1 MSNHVMQPET
11 QEKLD
16 AYTAE
21 IGKINGAKNVAQTFN
36 VTPSVAQSL
45 ELRVQETSH
54 FLSLINIVQVDEEAG
69 EKIGV
74 GVANQ
79 PLAYRVASNG
89 TRSPVDP
96 IAMDSTGYLCRKTD
110 VDTQLTYRQLD
121 QWAKF
126 PNFQRL
132 VRNAILGQVAR
143 DRIMIGWNGTSDA
156 ATTNR
161 ATYPLLQD
169 VNIGWLQKLR
179 LSAPARVMKEAI
191 PGTGKVRIGLTGD
204 YVDLNSLV
212 YDLINNIIDPWHRT
226 ALEALGFVVIMSRD
240 LNADRLFPLVQTV
253 QPPSEMMAAD
263 VIMRSGRVATL
274 PVVHVPYFPAHSLLI
289 TPLKN
294 LSIYWQAGTRRRRII
309 DNPARDRIEDYQSVN
324 EAYVIEDYGQCA
336 LIENIEFVS

>member
-1 MSNHVMQPET
+1 MSNHAMQPET
-11 QEKLD
+11 REKLD

-36 VTPSVAQSL
+36 VTPSVAQSI
-45 ELRVQETSH
+45 ELRLQETSH
-54 FLSLINIVQVDEEAG
+54 FLSLINIVQVAEEAG

-79 PLAYRVASNG
+79 PLAYRVGPSG
-89 TRSPVDP
+89 TRTPVDP

-110 VDTQLTYRQLD
+110 FDTQLTYRQLD

-143 DRIMIGWNGTSDA
+143 DRIMIGWKGTSA
-156 ATTNR
+156 AAETNR
-161 ATYPLLQD
+161 TANPLLQD
-169 VNIGWLQKLR
+169 VNIGWLEKLR
-179 LSAPARVMKEAI
+179 LSAPARGISEVI
-191 PGTGKVRIGLTGD
+191 PGIGKVRISLTGD
-204 YVDLNSLV
+204 YVSLDALV
-212 YDLINNIIDPWHRT
+212 FDLINNIIDPWHRT
-226 ALEALGFVVIMSRD
+226 ALEALGFVVIMGHD

-263 VIMRSGRVATL
+263 VIMRSGKVAGL
-274 PVVHVPYFPAHSLLI
+274 PVVHVPYFPANSLLI
-289 TPLKN
+289 TPLNN
-294 LSIYWQAGTRRRRII
+294 LSIYWQSGTRRRRIV

-324 EAYVIEDYGQCA
+324 EAYVIEDLGKCA
-336 LIENIEFVS
+336 FVENIQFV

>member
-1 MSNHVMQPET
+1 MNDHVMKPET
-11 QEKLD
+11 REKLD

-54 FLSLINIVQVDEEAG
+54 FLSLINIVQVSEQEG

-79 PLAYRVASNG
+79 PLAYRTASG
-89 TRSPVDP
+89 PRAPVDP
-96 IAMDSTGYLCRKTD
+96 IAMDSSGYFCRQTNF
-110 VDTQLTYRQLD
+110 DTQITYAQLD

-132 VRNAILGQVAR
+132 VRDAILGQVAR
-143 DRIMIGWNGTSDA
+143 DRIMIGWNGTSAA

-161 ATYPLLQD
+161 AVNPLLQD
-169 VNIGWLQKLR
+169 VNIGWLKKLR
-179 LSAPARVMKEAI
+179 TAAPARVISEAL
-191 PGTGKVRIGLTGD
+191 PGIGKVRIGLTGD
-204 YVDLNSLV
+204 YVDLDALV
-212 YDLINNIIDPWHRT
+212 FDLINNIIDPWHRA
-226 ALEALGFVVIMSRD
+226 ALEALGFVVITSRD

-253 QPPSEMMAAD
+253 NPPSEMMAAD
-263 VIMRSGRVATL
+263 VIIRAGKAGGL
-274 PVVHVPYFPAHSLLI
+274 PVVHVPYFPANSLLI
-289 TPLKN
+289 TPLDN
-294 LSIYWQAGTRRRRII
+294 LSIYWQSGTRRRRIA

-324 EAYVIEDYGQCA
+324 EAYVIEDMGKCA
-336 LIENIEFVS
+336 FVENIQFV

>member
-1 MSNHVMQPET
+1 MSNHAMQPET
-11 QEKLD
+11 REKLD

-36 VTPSVAQSL
+36 VTPSVAQSI
-45 ELRVQETSH
+45 ELRLQETSH
-54 FLSLINIVQVDEEAG
+54 FLSLVNIVQVAEEAG

-79 PLAYRVASNG
+79 PLAYRIGSDG
-89 TRSPVDP
+89 TRTPVDP
-96 IAMDSTGYLCRKTD
+96 IAMDSTSYLCRKTD
-110 VDTQLTYRQLD
+110 FDTQITYRQLD

-132 VRNAILGQVAR
+132 VRDAILGQVAR
-143 DRIMIGWNGTSDA
+143 DRIMIGWNGTSA
-156 ATTNR
+156 AAETNR
-161 ATYPLLQD
+161 TANPMLQD
-169 VNIGWLQKLR
+169 VNIGWLEKLR
-179 LSAPARVMKEAI
+179 LSAPARVMSEAI

-204 YVDLNSLV
+204 YVDLNALV

-226 ALEALGFVVIMSRD
+226 ALEELGFVVIMSRD

-263 VIMRSGRVATL
+263 VIMRSGKAAGI
-274 PVVHVPYFPAHSLLI
+274 PVVNVPFFPASSLLI
-289 TPLKN
+289 TPLNN
-294 LSIYWQAGTRRRRII
+294 LSIYWQSGTRRRRIV

-324 EAYVIEDYGQCA
+324 EAYVIEDLGKCA
-336 LIENIEFVS
+336 FVENIQFV